1 MATYIKTSDVPALRH
16 AFMGSAGNLM
26 PTGKQVDELWA
37 EIGETVPTQTTTY
50 STAYVYHANGE
61 VVYVFNLGNSAAN
74 EYLVAVP
81 HRHLKSLTIKTKA
94 AG

>member
-1 MATYIKTSDVPALRH
+1 MATYIKTADNAALRH
-16 AFMGSAGNLM
+16 SVMGSAGNIM
-26 PTGKQVDELWA
+26 PTGKVVDELWA
-37 EIGETVPTQTTTY
+37 EIGETVPAQSTTF

-61 VVYVFNLGNSAAN
+61 PVYVFNCGNSAAN
-74 EYLVAVP
+74 EYLIAVP